1 MSISFKK
8 NTAAFAGMNLCGRI
22 FRPAL
27 RRGVLI
33 RRAGSYGAWQA
44 CKACFRIPC
53 AGDIP
58 TPEEWLRYA
67 VEKIKADGRGDLLY
81 LPDDWEG

>member
-1 MSISFKK
+1 MERPETVFEWLARRRNVTVEEMRAYIS
-8 NTAAFAGMNLCGRI
+8 ARI
-22 FRPAL
+22 AEGWNSPDPAH
-27 RRGVLI
+27 REQWR
-33 RRAGSYGAWQA
+33 
-44 CKACFRIPC
+44 RIPC

-67 VEKIKADGRGDLLY
+67 VERIKADGRGDLLY

>member
-1 MSISFKK
+1 MERPETVFEWLARRRNVTVEEMRAYIS
-8 NTAAFAGMNLCGRI
+8 ARI
-22 FRPAL
+22 AEGWNSPDPA
-27 RRGVLI
+27 RREQW
-33 RRAGSYGAWQA
+33 R
-44 CKACFRIPC
+44 RIPC

-81 LPDDWEG
+81 LPDDWEE

>member
-1 MSISFKK
+1 MRAYIS
-8 NTAAFAGMNLCGRI
+8 ARI
-22 FRPAL
+22 AEGWNGPDPV
-27 RRGVLI
+27 RREQW
-33 RRAGSYGAWQA
+33 R
-44 CKACFRIPC
+44 RIPC

>member
-1 MSISFKK
+1 MERPETVFEWLARRRNVMVEEMRAYILSHIAKGWNSPDPARRKH
-8 NTAAFAGMNLCGRI
+8 AA
-22 FRPAL
+22 
-27 RRGVLI
+27 VL
-33 RRAGSYGAWQA
+33 
-44 CKACFRIPC
+44 C

-58 TPEEWLRYA
+58 TPEERLRYA